1 MCSTKRPESAIAV
14 AGLIEGNSGGESK
27 ASVEANFK
35 CSPRQ
40 RLEILGF
47 TQEDG
52 WSFAEWDCPRCT
64 FHNQMDALACAA
76 CDENLPIGELT
87 PRGKV
92 LASVTEELSQIK
104 EKVRTMF

>member
-1 MCSTKRPESAIAV
+1 MEDHPEVEWACSVCAFLNKPMHLSCSMCSTKRPESAIAV

-52 WSFAEWDCPRCT
+52 WSFMSGTVLDARSTIKWMHWHVQHAMKTCP
-64 FHNQMDALACAA
+64 
-76 CDENLPIGELT
+76 
-87 PRGKV
+87 
-92 LASVTEELSQIK
+92 
-104 EKVRTMF
+104 